1 MTENPV
7 IRIYVNQI
15 KNRIIFR
22 IKTGYYLE
30 IWTPKMMKLFG
41 NTKSKVTNDENGDN
55 APHVEIT
62 EVVLVHC
69 TTYSQ
74 RFSARFKSLVY
85 ICPQ

>member
-1 MTENPV
+1 
-7 IRIYVNQI
+7 
-15 KNRIIFR
+15 
-22 IKTGYYLE
+22 
-30 IWTPKMMKLFG
+30 MKLFG

-62 EVVLVHC
+62 DVVLVYC

-74 RFSARFKSLVY
+74 RFSTRFKSLVY